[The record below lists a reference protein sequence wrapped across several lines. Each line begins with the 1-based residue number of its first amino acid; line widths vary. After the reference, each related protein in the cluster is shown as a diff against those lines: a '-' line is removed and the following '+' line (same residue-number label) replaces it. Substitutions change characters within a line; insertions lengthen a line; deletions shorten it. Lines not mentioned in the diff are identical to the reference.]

1 MIMTFEDQVA
11 LITGGSSG
19 IGHAT
24 ALAFAAHGARVALT
38 YLKNQTGAEQAVE
51 AIRARGGEAFAIR
64 ANVALTA
71 DVQAMVEAVRR
82 QWGRIDILVNNA
94 GDLLARRSL
103 PDMTEDYWDAIFDL
117 NLKSVFLCVK
127 VVWEEMAARRSG
139 CIVNVSSIAGHNG
152 GGPGA
157 AAYAAAKGGLLT
169 YTKGLARELAPYGVR
184 VNGVAPGVIA
194 TPYHER
200 YSPPEVFQKF
210 VSTVPMGR
218 AGTSEEVADVIV
230 FLASPAA
237 RYITGETVEVNG
249 GMLMD

>member
-1 MIMTFEDQVA
+1 MVLKDQVA
-11 LITGGSSG
+11 LVTGASSG

-24 ALAFAAHGARVALT
+24 ALAFAEQGARVAVN
-38 YLKNQTGAEQAVE
+38 YLKNQAGAEQAVGTV
-51 AIRARGGEAFAIR
+51 RARGGEAMAFR
-64 ANVALTA
+64 ADVTLSA
-71 DVQAMVEAVRR
+71 DVQAMVEAVRK

-94 GDLLARRSL
+94 GDLLSRRL
-103 PDMTEDYWDAIFDL
+103 LADMTEDYWDAVFDL

-127 VVWEEMAARRSG
+127 AVWEEMAERRSG
-139 CIVNVSSIAGHNG
+139 CIVNVSSISGRNG

-157 AAYAAAKGGLLT
+157 AAYGAAKGGLLT
-169 YTKGLARELAPYGVR
+169 YTKGLARELAAYGVR

-200 YSPPEVFQKF
+200 YSPPELFQKF
-210 VSTVPMGR
+210 IATVPLGR